1 MFTNFSKISA
11 YRYSDL
17 RMVVMLHFNLIWRH
31 WTVTRLVIVQ
41 DNSSHLVYPN
51 ITNFILFT
59 KSARPLEIFL
69 PQLVI
74 DNIPI
79 NRVSSAKFLG
89 VTIDQSL
96 SWTEHISSISK
107 TVSRNTGVLSKLRFF
122 LPATSM
128 HLLYNSLILPYL
140 NYCNIGWAYTS
151 NSKLNAL
158 FVIQKRTIRI
168 CTFSHF
174 RVYAPLLLL
183 TSINF
188 KLAFLCSNILIISFL
203 EHFPLSSRRFM
214 KSMTRSRNNLFLP
227 FTRTLYSSNTLRFTG
242 PRFWN
247 AISSN
252 LRTMPSVGRFKISYK
267 RVLLSHYVT

>member
-1 MFTNFSKISA
+1 M
-11 YRYSDL
+11 
-17 RMVVMLHFNLIWRH
+17 
-31 WTVTRLVIVQ
+31 
-41 DNSSHLVYPN
+41 
-51 ITNFILFT
+51 
-59 KSARPLEIFL
+59 

-140 NYCNIGWAYTS
+140 NYCNIFWAHTS

-158 FVIQKRTIRI
+158 SVIQKRAIRI
-168 CTFSHF
+168 CTYFHF
-174 RVYAPLLLL
+174 RDHSAPLFARLCTLTITDINKLQTGIFMFKYTNNLLPRSFSTFF
-183 TSINF
+183 TSVHEVHDY
-188 KLAFLCSNILIISFL
+188 SN
-203 EHFPLSSRRFM
+203 
-214 KSMTRSRNNLFLP
+214 RSRNNLFLP

-242 PRFWN
+242 PRLWN
-247 AISSN
+247 AISGN
-252 LRTMPSVGRFKISYK
+252 LRTMPSVGRFKIFYK

>member
-1 MFTNFSKISA
+1 MPQGSILGPLLFLIYIN
-11 YRYSDL
+11 DL
-17 RMVVMLHFNLIWRH
+17 H
-31 WTVTRLVIVQ
+31 
-41 DNSSHLVYPN
+41 NSSSLLNFTLFSDDTTIFYSSQDVTSLIDTLNSELCSISLWFKANKLSLNHN
-51 ITNFILFT
+51 KTNFILFT

-74 DNIPI
+74 DNIPV

-140 NYCNIGWAYTS
+140 NYCNIVWAHTS

-158 FVIQKRTIRI
+158 FVMFVIQKRAIRI
-168 CTFSHF
+168 YTFSH
-174 RVYAPLLLL
+174 LQD
-183 TSINF
+183 
-188 KLAFLCSNILIISFL
+188 
-203 EHFPLSSRRFM
+203 
-214 KSMTRSRNNLFLP
+214 
-227 FTRTLYSSNTLRFTG
+227 TLHPYS
-242 PRFWN
+242 
-247 AISSN
+247 
-252 LRTMPSVGRFKISYK
+252 Y
-267 RVLLSHYVT
+267 